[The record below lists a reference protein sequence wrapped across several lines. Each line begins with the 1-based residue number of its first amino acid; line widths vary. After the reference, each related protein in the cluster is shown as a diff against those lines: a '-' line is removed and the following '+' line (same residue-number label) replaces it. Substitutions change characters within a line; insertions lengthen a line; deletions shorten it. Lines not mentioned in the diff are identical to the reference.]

1 MDEKIEKSLE
11 RIIEYLFWDEIRDW
25 EARRKPRNHIY
36 IDIRRVDRWLD
47 KVSVRERVSEDTR

>member
-25 EARRKPRNHIY
+25 EAQGKPRNHIY
-36 IDIRRVDRWLD
+36 TDVRRVDRWLD

>member
-25 EARRKPRNHIY
+25 EAQGKPRNHIY
-36 IDIRRVDRWLD
+36 TDLRRVDRWLD
-47 KVSVRERVSEDTR
+47 KVSVRERVSEDAR